1 MGSQLLL
8 AGEVGGTSDNTGYH
22 ISTMAFITVG
32 LDTSRTY
39 NKKQPP
45 GGACADLFGG
55 DDDSHSGQQR
65 KLNRMLSNVELGSD
79 QEVTKDK
86 KSEKVPEVAQ
96 TRIQK
101 KSQPSVCPVTGETLG
116 HNTAATE
123 SGIKTDKKAETTKQ
137 EKKEVKTSVD
147 GNKEAKIVS
156 PTEPT
161 QPKAV
166 SEPKPDSKES
176 VVVTTPEATP
186 PSAQPPAQTD
196 TATAPATVATSPS
209 DAPCIPAPAPAPT
222 SVPTPA
228 TASVPTTAPISPLAP
243 ISAPISAPPC
253 AHAPTSAPAPMKTR
267 RVP

>member
-1 MGSQLLL
+1 
-8 AGEVGGTSDNTGYH
+8 
-22 ISTMAFITVG
+22 MAFITVG

-55 DDDSHSGQQR
+55 DPDSQSGQQK

-79 QEVTKDK
+79 QEVTKEK

-123 SGIKTDKKAETTKQ
+123 SVIKTDKKAETTKPHQ
-137 EKKEVKTSVD
+137 KEVRTTVNEK
-147 GNKEAKIVS
+147 KEAKIIS

-166 SEPKPDSKES
+166 SEPKTDSKES
-176 VVVTTPEATP
+176 VAVTTPEATP

-209 DAPCIPAPAPAPT
+209 EMHTSPAPAPAPT

-228 TASVPTTAPISPLAP
+228 TASVPTTAPFSTP
-243 ISAPISAPPC
+243 APISAPPC
-253 AHAPTSAPAPMKTR
+253 APASTSAPAPMKTR
-267 RVP
+267 RVPPGGHTTAFW

>member
-79 QEVTKDK
+79 QEVNKEK

-123 SGIKTDKKAETTKQ
+123 SVIKTDKKAETIKQ
-137 EKKEVKTSVD
+137 EQKEVKATVD
-147 GNKEAKIVS
+147 EKKEAKIVS
-156 PTEPT
+156 PKEPA

-166 SEPKPDSKES
+166 SEPHTDSKES
-176 VVVTTPEATP
+176 ATVTTSEAAP
-186 PSAQPPAQTD
+186 PSTQPPAKTDTD
-196 TATAPATVATSPS
+196 TAPPS
-209 DAPCIPAPAPAPT
+209 VIPTTPAPT
-222 SVPTPA
+222 SA
-228 TASVPTTAPISPLAP
+228 
-243 ISAPISAPPC
+243 
-253 AHAPTSAPAPMKTR
+253 
-267 RVP
+267 